1 MRTAMPDRS
10 PAIPEGPFL
19 PETILAADAP
29 DYQRVDLGPVDH
41 GHARTVGAEHVV
53 YETIKEL
60 GLQEKLRDLGFN
72 KPAIDAAIGVIAARL
87 IAPGSERSAHVWLQD
102 VTALDDL
109 LGADFVN
116 LSRDRVYKTA
126 DMLLRRRSEIEAH
139 LRGREQSLFQ
149 LRETLILY
157 DLTNTLRG
165 RSTFPHPWRW
175 SRSGRT
181 NAG

>member
-1 MRTAMPDRS
+1 M
-10 PAIPEGPFL
+10 
-19 PETILAADAP
+19 
-29 DYQRVDLGPVDH
+29 
-41 GHARTVGAEHVV
+41 
-53 YETIKEL
+53 
-60 GLQEKLRDLGFN
+60 
-72 KPAIDAAIGVIAARL
+72 IAARL